1 MQIRLSTSTCRIF
14 HVLHNYCILDISV
27 MSSVNKTKL
36 KSKSVSA
43 RLYSP
48 KPESDTRESDRSL
61 REQLQLL
68 ENENSELRYRLDSLR
83 KAKNQLII
91 KREKIPSYTS
101 LRSSSHSLPS
111 ETRAQSQENILPPGV
126 ADQLPP
132 ETGDIELRLL
142 ELERTW
148 QLRQEEVERNL
159 IREHE
164 EEIQQLQRDNTELRD
179 ELEQTRIEKSELVSD
194 FTMKEAKWLEE
205 IQQLES
211 RCLIIREEGNSQEEL
226 VEEYKGMIKQLTDK
240 ELRIEN
246 LLAENSHLRK
256 KINKRE
262 EEWRVREE
270 ELSLELRN
278 AWGERYHEWIT
289 KAERKMQELQDMN
302 QILQDMAGKKVDE
315 MSEKK
320 LSKR

>member
-1 MQIRLSTSTCRIF
+1 
-14 HVLHNYCILDISV
+14 
-27 MSSVNKTKL
+27 MSSVNKAKVT
-36 KSKSVSA
+36 KSKSSSVST

-48 KPESDTRESDRSL
+48 KPESDARQSDRSL
-61 REQLQLL
+61 REQLQLM

-91 KREKIPSYTS
+91 KREKIPGNTA
-101 LRSSSHSLPS
+101 LRSSSSSLPS
-111 ETRAQSQENILPPGV
+111 ETRTQSQEKFLPTV
-126 ADQLPP
+126 ADQ
-132 ETGDIELRLL
+132 EDIELRLL

-148 QLRQEEVERNL
+148 QLRQEEAERNL

-164 EEIQQLQRDNTELRD
+164 AEIQQLQRDSTELRD
-179 ELEQTRIEKSELVSD
+179 ELEQTRVEKSELISD

-211 RCLIIREEGNSQEEL
+211 RCVVVREEGDNH
-226 VEEYKGMIKQLTDK
+226 EEYKEMVKQLCDK

-256 KINKRE
+256 KSENRE

-278 AWGERYHEWIT
+278 AWGERYHVWIT
-289 KAERKMQELQDMN
+289 KAEKKMQELQGMN
-302 QILQDMAGKKVDE
+302 QILQDMVGKKVDE

>member
-1 MQIRLSTSTCRIF
+1 M
-14 HVLHNYCILDISV
+14 
-27 MSSVNKTKL
+27 NKTKVT
-36 KSKSVSA
+36 KSKSSSVST

-48 KPESDTRESDRSL
+48 KPESDTRQSDRSL
-61 REQLQLL
+61 REQLQLF

-101 LRSSSHSLPS
+101 LRASSNFLPS
-111 ETRAQSQENILPPGV
+111 ETRTQSQEKVLPPGI
-126 ADQLPP
+126 ADQLSP
-132 ETGDIELRLL
+132 EPEDIELRLL
-142 ELERTW
+142 ELERIW
-148 QLRQEEVERNL
+148 QMRQEEVERNL

-164 EEIQQLQRDNTELRD
+164 EEVQQLHSDNTELRV
-179 ELEQTRIEKSELVSD
+179 ELEQTRVEKSELVSD

-211 RCLIIREEGNSQEEL
+211 SCVMIREEGDSHEEL
-226 VEEYKGMIKQLTDK
+226 VEECRKLIKQLTDK
-240 ELRIEN
+240 QLRIEN
-246 LLAENSHLRK
+246 LLAENSHLRQTME
-256 KINKRE
+256 KRE

-302 QILQDMAGKKVDE
+302 QILQDIVERKVDQ